1 MTPLRRIRQ
10 NRLLRKWHRRIGLV
24 AALLMI
30 WMAVSGIALN
40 HADDIGLPKLPMT
53 GEWLRKLYKLPEP
66 ALLSFH
72 LDPHWLTQ
80 IDGRQIFLDKKAV
93 DDCRGHL
100 VGAEVMPEFLV
111 AVCAEELLLIDS
123 QGQLLERINSAHGLP
138 TPLTAATL
146 DQGRLLLRHADVTL
160 SADLDQLQFLPLP
173 ASAQTNAVEWRNSQ
187 PTPFRADIIRQFMG
201 RELNAERVLHD
212 LHSGRLL
219 GMAGTWLLDLTG
231 AMVILL
237 SLTGCWL
244 WWRHVRH
251 ARPHS

>member
-66 ALLSFH
+66 ALISFH
-72 LDPHWLTQ
+72 IDPHWLTQ
-80 IDGRQIFLDKKAV
+80 IDGRQIFLNKNPV
-93 DDCRGHL
+93 DDCRGKL
-100 VGAEVMPEFLV
+100 VGAEAMPAYFV
-111 AVCAEELLLIDS
+111 AVCSEELLLIDS
-123 QGQLLERINSAHGLP
+123 QGQVLERINSAHGLP
-138 TPLTAATL
+138 TPLSAATL
-146 DQGRLLLRHADVTL
+146 DQGRLLLQHVDATL
-160 SADLDQLQFLPLP
+160 SADLDQLQFLP
-173 ASAQTNAVEWRNSQ
+173 V
-187 PTPFRADIIRQFMG
+187 PTPTQTIAAWRTDTPTPLRADIIQQFMG

-219 GMAGTWLLDLTG
+219 GLAGTWLLDLTG